1 MNTLHFT
8 KQVIGRS
15 PTGDNDAMKQTKEL
29 WTPSAVLDVIPFA
42 NVVNVFLESGLN
54 NKILAFLRVPQL
66 QSIKLRGL
74 VFFFNKIIINS
85 VLEETFFQ

>member
-74 VFFFNKIIINS
+74 VFSLIK
-85 VLEETFFQ
+85 